1 MDNIDKKIKRPLS
14 PHLQVYKLPIT
25 ALMSISN
32 RISGVLMIFGILML
46 LWLLIGAATGR
57 DAYEYF
63 MDFASSNIGKIMIFG
78 WSVALFYHMCNGIRH
93 LIWDT
98 GRMFEKNIAEKSG
111 YIVIFATVILTIATW
126 YCALN

>member
-14 PHLQVYKLPIT
+14 PHLQVYRLPIT

-32 RISGVLMIFGILML
+32 RIAGVSMIFGIFML
-46 LWLLIGAATGR
+46 LWLLTGAAIGP
-57 DAYEYF
+57 DSYKYF
-63 MDFASSNIGKIMIFG
+63 MDFASSTIGKIMIFG

-98 GRMFEKNIAEKSG
+98 GLMFDKNIAEKSG
-111 YIVIFATVILTIATW
+111 YIVILAAIILTIVTW